1 MTRKRDKKKRQ
12 KEEKGKWETPLVQLR
27 LQLQGRRLPLPRVLR
42 FHAVEPSGEAAW
54 YRCGCLFDFACRIPM
69 NCRRHYRRGPR

>member
-42 FHAVEPSGEAAW
+42 FHAVEPSGEAAR
-54 YRCGCLFDFACRIPM
+54 YRFAWLFGFACRILM
-69 NCRRHYRRGPR
+69 NCRRRYHRGPR